1 MNKYLSNTMCA
12 MLVCGGLLVGCSN
25 STEESYNTSYEAS
38 QARSAM
44 EVIEMVKDSKTTE
57 EDTDDFGF
65 SYFVDRMK
73 EEGLINA
80 KLTGVDYKHKVVVL
94 TSPKGDKVGE
104 EWYDYLTTKEYE
116 THDAKGYPAEFTEWE
131 MFASVFGST
140 DSTKGFTFYVEFPDK
155 KGDVVAV
162 LEWHSKDSYRL
173 IQIH

>member
-1 MNKYLSNTMCA
+1 MKKQLLGA
-12 MLVCGGLLVGCSN
+12 MLLCGSLLFGCSN
-25 STEESYNTSYEAS
+25 STEEGYDFSYEAS

-44 EVIEMVKDSKTTE
+44 EVIELVKDSKTTE

-131 MFASVFGST
+131 MFASVLGST
-140 DSTKGFTFYVEFPDK
+140 DETEGFRFYVEFPDK
-155 KGDVVAV
+155 KGDTVAV
-162 LEWHSKDSYRL
+162 LEWLGEDSYKL
-173 IQIH
+173 VKTY